1 MTQAPLAK
9 TSPAPPGAPQ
19 TTLATRFGAVAVEPK
34 RLISF
39 EGGLLG
45 FTRHRDFVLTEIPGR
60 DVAFKLLQALDDPE
74 LGFVV
79 LPLDPDRG
87 PIARPDLE
95 AAARALALPFS
106 ALAVLAVITLRS
118 EPDGVRCTANLRA
131 PLLLDTERRL
141 GWQYVLASD
150 AYAIRHQ
157 IQPGNGR

>member
-1 MTQAPLAK
+1 VAPA
-9 TSPAPPGAPQ
+9 A
-19 TTLATRFGAVAVEPK
+19 ATAVA
-34 RLISF
+34 L
-39 EGGLLG
+39 
-45 FTRHRDFVLTEIPGR
+45 
-60 DVAFKLLQALDDPE
+60 E
-74 LGFVV
+74 LGFVGV
-79 LPLDPDRG
+79 FDV
-87 PIARPDLE
+87 E
-95 AAARALALPFS
+95 